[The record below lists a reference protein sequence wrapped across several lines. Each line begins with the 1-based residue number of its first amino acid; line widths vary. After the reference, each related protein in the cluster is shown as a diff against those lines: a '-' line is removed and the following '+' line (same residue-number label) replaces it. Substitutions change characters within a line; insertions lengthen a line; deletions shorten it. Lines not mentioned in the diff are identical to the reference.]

1 MMTRHSRANGGAGS
15 RLSPSKGAYY
25 CLNNILGFPDLF
37 TTRLAFHTLIHDA
50 QASISLLVR
59 PLISYAEVSLE
70 FPCSQA
76 LWRAKS
82 AQSWRD
88 TYLEMAIDQTSRLPS
103 LVQCVHDVHPLG
115 NVRDGVDV
123 QMSISIILHAI
134 WSLIAEYRQLEFVL
148 RLQSPERYW
157 NGGLISTSWYQELH
171 QLLDHFRLTVSEW
184 EEGMPPEAV
193 MLQELF
199 MMNLHV
205 SFEELQLFAGKEG
218 NEEAQ
223 RVYPLL
229 RKWFDNRKSRQAV
242 WHAGQVLRAAVSF
255 PPNHLLDFHA
265 VALYHAG
272 LAFWVYGMVSLGTSR
287 SKRRPGLSYNTEM
300 DGELVWLD
308 GEDIANTHR
317 FIAIQRG
324 TPVIRQYPRVGEANA
339 GFARLDNPKAIME
352 IVNNILIRNCTN
364 SNSILSPLVENLGQ
378 LVRDLGNA
386 ARIVG
391 SQ

>member
-1 MMTRHSRANGGAGS
+1 MTKHSRANGGAGLRPS
-15 RLSPSKGAYY
+15 LSKGTYHLPNFI
-25 CLNNILGFPDLF
+25 LNFSNRVII
-37 TTRLAFHTLIHDA
+37 RLAFHTLIHDA

-76 LWRAKS
+76 LWRANS

-88 TYLEMAIDQTSRLPS
+88 TYLGMATGQTSRLPS

-115 NVRDGVDV
+115 KVQESVDV
-123 QMSISIILHAI
+123 QMSISIVLHAI

-148 RLQSPERYW
+148 RLQSPERHW
-157 NGGLISTSWYQELH
+157 NGGLISTSWYQELNH
-171 QLLDHFRLTVSEW
+171 LLDHFRLTVSEW
-184 EEGMPPEAV
+184 DEGMPPEAV

-242 WHAGQVLRAAVSF
+242 WHAGQVIRAAVSF
-255 PPNHLLDFHA
+255 PPNHLLDFYA

-287 SKRRPGLSYNTEM
+287 SKRRPGLSQNIEM
-300 DGELVWLD
+300 DNELVWLD
-308 GEDIANTHR
+308 GEDTANTHR

-324 TPVIRQYPRVGEANA
+324 TPVIQQYPRGGEADA
-339 GFARLDNPKAIME
+339 GFARLDNPKVVME
-352 IVNNILIRNCTN
+352 IINNILIRNCTN
-364 SNSILSPLVENLGQ
+364 SNTILPPLVENLGQ

-391 SQ
+391 SE